1 MKIQTKNQ
9 LIDKDIIEGR
19 NTGCKSNILV
29 FNFGGSTIFITPFVN
44 NNVFNTDYL
53 KSVVDKIVFAGEST
67 INTQVQRLIIS
78 YFDKKIVYKGI
89 NMNTTTY
96 HNSSIQGRILSSD
109 KEYIFEK

>member
-44 NNVFNTDYL
+44 NNVFNTDAF
-53 KSVVDKIVFAGEST
+53 KSVADKFIFAGGST
-67 INTQVQRLIIS
+67 INT
-78 YFDKKIVYKGI
+78 
-89 NMNTTTY
+89 
-96 HNSSIQGRILSSD
+96 
-109 KEYIFEK
+109 